1 LSRLAA
7 SAIVTVT
14 IVAGLISI
22 DPYIIDNLMV
32 DLVGHDRHPSAF
44 LVYLYLWRRST
55 GNRRR
60 RVTVSYQTIASD
72 IGLSK
77 SAVQAAIRTLSRR
90 RLVSVE
96 RQSIT
101 AVPAYTIA
109 TPWRH

>member
-1 LSRLAA
+1 
-7 SAIVTVT
+7 VTVT
-14 IVAGLISI
+14 IVAGPIPV
-22 DPYIIDNLMV
+22 DAYIIDSLMV

-55 GNRRR
+55 ANRGR
-60 RVTVSYQTIASD
+60 RVAVSYQTIASD
-72 IGLSK
+72 TGLSK